1 MYGAELKEDCTSV
14 CLWVL
19 DREGPEGGER
29 EGVDGYREA
38 WMNGKKKTVEDLVRS
53 GITTAGV
60 LGRALWRIH
69 SGCNDQRTKNTAPFR
84 FNNGSTDRRDQVSL
98 VT

>member
-19 DREGPEGGER
+19 DREGPEGDER

-38 WMNGKKKTVEDLVRS
+38 WMNGKKKDSGRS
-53 GITTAGV
+53 SKE
-60 LGRALWRIH
+60 W
-69 SGCNDQRTKNTAPFR
+69 DY
-84 FNNGSTDRRDQVSL
+84 DRRCAGACFVANTQWV
-98 VT
+98 